1 MMFRQRKKLVVDGKG
16 KGKAVVVDSETDERE
31 KDHELISHKQ
41 KGKPSKVI
49 SQKSQNPY
57 E

>member
-1 MMFRQRKKLVVDGKG
+1 MFRQRKKLVVDGKG